1 MAIFRLTEDN
11 FRFFSL
17 ETNPKRTYISGS
29 GGQITGS
36 IGVFPRAS
44 RALTNFSSDVP
55 PAAPGDPYS
64 DQLALVPGA
73 PATLD
78 GVDNYLAQ
86 ATDQV
91 STGNTDVENYLNNY
105 LSDINIAAGTTW
117 KLLARQDVTRIEPV
131 LEMTSPGEP
140 DPGKTFFFKK
150 TQFTGSSN
158 CKRLARDVFIPQ
170 YRTAFPKAMNYAYT
184 NYHCLNFF
192 TASSVPSE
200 SVIMYPNSASQNGS
214 RDLVSGSYVTE
225 GPFSFDFYIN
235 PKYTTDSPKDAFK
248 AGTIF
253 HLSSCYALS
262 LVTGSTID
270 QNGLANSYRLMLQLS
285 HSADISPSEISL
297 DVENNQRSKSDTYAS
312 VGSGLGDLIFLSK
325 DNRSLKRNHWHHV
338 CVRWG
343 TKTVNDG
350 TGSFTVD
357 GVEQGQFYVPS
368 STIAPRSYPDGSG
381 IPGNP
386 AALCVGNFYQG
397 PNNGR
402 SSQSFFFTSGT
413 FIRDGTKILEPGESK
428 VVTPV
433 SYAFNHPLN
442 AEMHDLKIHKVYR
455 NHDEISLSM
464 TEGLSDLSNLL
475 FYVPPLFVKESPKRA
490 NIRLSL
496 DYDRKYYFDNSEYR
510 TTLGTGYPSPKPSL
524 LPSTKD
530 PFGTDLSFRIG
541 GRDVNVENFVRDFK
555 TGNYP
560 RLFKLTGSNTA
571 VSEWTAAGGTNPNLT
586 TFGQTNNAND
596 VLFFQDTHKKRNLTV
611 LPCDNGKFKP
621 SFELLLTGAYEQKPL
636 SGSGLGKFVN
646 DLGHL
651 DLSLIHLDSDL
662 SLTEHFQTNG
672 TAGVFPI
679 QMGIA
684 PVSGSVPTLDSTTVG
699 LLAKQSP
706 TYDASYKVWPSS
718 PAGIP
723 NVAWEFSEFKGNIA
737 SWWSNAFHSSSVG
750 LQSVLQETA
759 DTTSNEVVIFS
770 LGNLFY
776 GDRILEGSFQI
787 KDTNLTGSDGKVS
800 MVLKDDSFGGLYRA
814 DCLTDH
820 ATWNSVGNVFY
831 KEGMIL
837 IKSPNIPLFGKDQ
850 YQISL
855 QGSNK
860 IHTMVLDILAPA
872 NMVNSSSNPT
882 CLPLSAS
889 MNANDRVSQFTQ
901 ISGIYF
907 HDENLNVV
915 MKTSLA
921 QPIVKRVGDK
931 ILFRVKMDY

>member
-1 MAIFRLTEDN
+1 
-11 FRFFSL
+11 
-17 ETNPKRTYISGS
+17 
-29 GGQITGS
+29 
-36 IGVFPRAS
+36 
-44 RALTNFSSDVP
+44 
-55 PAAPGDPYS
+55 
-64 DQLALVPGA
+64 
-73 PATLD
+73 
-78 GVDNYLAQ
+78 
-86 ATDQV
+86 
-91 STGNTDVENYLNNY
+91 
-105 LSDINIAAGTTW
+105 
-117 KLLARQDVTRIEPV
+117 
-131 LEMTSPGEP
+131 
-140 DPGKTFFFKK
+140 
-150 TQFTGSSN
+150 
-158 CKRLARDVFIPQ
+158 
-170 YRTAFPKAMNYAYT
+170 MNYAYK

-200 SVIMYPNSASQNGS
+200 SVIIYPNSASQTGS
-214 RDLVSGSYVTE
+214 RDLVSGSYITR

-235 PKYTTDSPKDAFK
+235 PKYTTDSPGDIFK
-248 AGTIF
+248 AGTIL

-262 LVTGSTID
+262 LVTGSALD
-270 QNGLANSYRLMLQLS
+270 EEGLPNSYRLMLQLS

-297 DVENNQRSKSDTYAS
+297 AVENNQRSKSDTYPS
-312 VGSGLGDLIFLSK
+312 VGSGIGDLIFLSK

-357 GVEQGQFYVPS
+357 GVQQGQFYVPS

-413 FIRDGTKILEPGESK
+413 FIRDGTKIMEPYESR
-428 VVTPV
+428 VVNPA

-442 AEMHDLKIHKVYR
+442 AEVHDLKIFESYR
-455 NHDEISLSM
+455 NTDEIEKSSR
-464 TEGLSDLSNLL
+464 EGLSDLSNLL

-490 NIRLSL
+490 NIRLSP
-496 DYDRKYYFDNSEYR
+496 DDNRHYWFNYAES
-510 TTLGTGYPSPKPSL
+510 LSHLPDAPSPHPSY
-524 LPSTKD
+524 LPTTKD
-530 PFGTDLSFRIG
+530 PFSTDLSFRVG

-571 VSEWTAAGGTNPNLT
+571 VSEWTAAGGADPSSK

-621 SFELLLTGAYEQKPL
+621 NFELLFTGSYDQKPL

-662 SLTEHFQTNG
+662 SLSEHFQTG
-672 TAGVFPI
+672 APPGVFPTQI
-679 QMGIA
+679 GVA
-684 PVSGSVPTLDSTTVG
+684 PVSGSMVYDDGAGGGLLQKVTSTT
-699 LLAKQSP
+699 P
-706 TYDASYKVWPSS
+706 ASSYYVWPSS
-718 PAGIP
+718 PGGRANLNWSLSQDLGA
-723 NVAWEFSEFKGNIA
+723 N
-737 SWWSNAFHSSSVG
+737 SWLCYKSGSVG

-770 LGNLFY
+770 IGSLFY

-787 KDTNLTGSDGKVS
+787 KDASLTGSDGKVS
-800 MVLKDDSFGGLYRA
+800 MILKDDGYGGLYRA
-814 DCLTDH
+814 DCLTEH
-820 ATWNSVGNVFY
+820 ATWNNVGNVFY
-831 KEGMIL
+831 KEGIVL
-837 IKSPNIPLFGKDQ
+837 VKSPNIPLFGKDQ
-850 YQISL
+850 YAISL

-860 IHTMVLDILAPA
+860 VHTMALDVLAPA
-872 NMVNSSSNPT
+872 NMINSSSNPT
-882 CLPLSAS
+882 CFPLSAS
-889 MNANDRVSQFTQ
+889 LNANDKNSRFTQ

-907 HDENLNVV
+907 HDENLNIV
-915 MKTSLA
+915 MKTALA
-921 QPIVKRVGDK
+921 QPVVKRVGDK